1 MGGNGGNTGEE
12 LGPAGEGQALLLDLD
27 GYSGP
32 LDRLLGLARDHKINL
47 ARLSLPALVEQM
59 AAALGQAVPLGQKAA
74 WVAMIAWLLQLR
86 SRLLLPADAPAQKT
100 ARSEAGRLR
109 GRLVQLRA
117 VQGLAAWLDAQ
128 PQLGRDV
135 FARGQAEMVGLSFV
149 AEHEANVIE
158 FLWAVMALFHDEPLA
173 ADTTR
178 RYQPH
183 RLDLHSIPDAR
194 LRIMR
199 LLADHPNGQML
210 DRLLPDVDVCAQ
222 RVATRTGHGFTDDAA
237 TRSMH
242 REFAAAEVDERH
254 VLRDLSGGPDAVA
267 QAVLE
272 RQAGGALRWR

>member
-12 LGPAGEGQALLLDLD
+12 LGPAGEGQALLLELD

-32 LDRLLGLARDHKINL
+32 LDRLLGLARDHKIDL

-59 AAALGQAVPLGQKAA
+59 SAALGQAVPLGQKAA
-74 WVAMIAWLLQLR
+74 WVAMTAWLLQLR

-109 GRLVQLRA
+109 GCLVQLRA
-117 VQGLAAWLDAQ
+117 VQDLAAWLDAQ

-135 FARGQAEMVGLSFV
+135 FARAQPEMVGLSFV

-158 FLWAVMALFHDEPLA
+158 FLWAAMALFHDEPLD
-173 ADTTR
+173 ADTMP
-178 RYQPH
+178 RYHPH

-199 LLADHPNGQML
+199 LLADHPDGQML
-210 DRLLPDVDVCAQ
+210 DRLLPERNGNDVRTEPALKRRSAWTSTFVASLELAKQ
-222 RVATRTGHGFTDDAA
+222 GQVGLEQEEGLASIRVQK
-237 TRSMH
+237 
-242 REFAAAEVDERH
+242 RESSN
-254 VLRDLSGGPDAVA
+254 LR
-267 QAVLE
+267 
-272 RQAGGALRWR
+272 